1 VGVLGRLPA
10 DFVDRLRDL
19 LSTVEVSRLLMR
31 AEPDD
36 TRLERLVALAARI
49 AEAESG
55 VLLLVDEDR
64 GDLRA
69 AAAVGPGAESLRG
82 THLAP
87 TADVAG
93 AALAGGEPIAVAGEG
108 EAEVAGEIDRRTGTP
123 TRNVLAVPF
132 EVHGAPAGVLELR
145 NTAAERGFDPETI
158 ARVAE
163 LARIA
168 AAAVEDW
175 RGDRFLF
182 ALFASALPRAL
193 AAGDDAARTGVAAE
207 LRRWLEQ
214 LRQTPAWRAALET
227 VEAVR
232 ELLRSGDDGARLA
245 ADVLEAVARRER
257 LRRRELEGP

>member
-1 VGVLGRLPA
+1 LLGRIPA
-10 DFVDRLRDL
+10 DFIDRLRDL
-19 LSTVEVSRLLMR
+19 LSTIETARLLMR
-31 AEPDD
+31 AEFDD

-64 GDLRA
+64 SDLRT
-69 AAAVGPGAESLRG
+69 AAAVGPGAEALRG
-82 THLAP
+82 MHLAP
-87 TADVAG
+87 SADVAG
-93 AALAGGEPIAVAGEG
+93 AALAAGEPMAVAEEG
-108 EAEVAGEIDRRTGTP
+108 EAQISGEIDRRTGIAA
-123 TRNVLAVPF
+123 RNLLAVPF

-145 NTAAERGFDPETI
+145 NTQAERGFDPETI

-193 AAGDDAARTGVAAE
+193 APVADAARTGIADE
-207 LRRWLEQ
+207 LQRWLAQ
-214 LRQTPAWRAALET
+214 LRQTPAWRASLET
-227 VEAVR
+227 VEAIR
-232 ELLRSGDDGARLA
+232 ELLRGGDDGARLA

-257 LRRRELEGP
+257 IRRRQLEGS

>member
-1 VGVLGRLPA
+1 MLGRLPA
-10 DFVDRLRDL
+10 DFVERLRDL
-19 LSTVEVSRLLMR
+19 LSTVELSRQLLR
-31 AEPDD
+31 ADTDD
-36 TRLERLVALAARI
+36 SRLERLVALAARI
-49 AEAESG
+49 ADAESG

-69 AAAVGPGAESLRG
+69 AAAVGPGAEALRG

-87 TADVAG
+87 GSDIAG
-93 AALAGGEPIAVAGEG
+93 AALAAGEPMAVAGEG
-108 EAEVAGEIDRRTGTP
+108 EEGMDTPVERLMGVP
-123 TRNVLAVPF
+123 TRNLLAVPF

-145 NTAAERGFDPETI
+145 NTQAERGFDPETI

-182 ALFASALPRAL
+182 ALFAAALPRAL
-193 AAGDDAARTGVAAE
+193 APGDDAARTGVSDE
-207 LRRWLEQ
+207 LRRWLEG

-227 VEAVR
+227 VESIR
-232 ELLRSGDDGARLA
+232 EILRTGDDGARLA
-245 ADVLEAVARRER
+245 AEVLSAVARRER
-257 LRRRELEGP
+257 ARRRDLELP